1 MLSLI
6 LSLAI
11 VSWVTYCL
19 IKKKKIFPK
28 EFFFGRDENCEV
40 EDKCDG
46 DESCDGEFE
55 CDKYYGRLMA
65 LFLVPAFILISYYGM
80 ITYLTTYDSK
90 IAQINELKN
99 NIVQLELQID
109 KLDNSIEDLLIN
121 SNLSEEESITLN
133 GLIAYRAELEKQL
146 ATNKAKLSELPGNL
160 VNGRDFRKLYRFLL
174 YFG

>member
-11 VSWVTYCL
+11 VSWVTYCR

-28 EFFFGRDENCEV
+28 EFFFGRDESCEG

-46 DESCDGEFE
+46 DKSCDGEVE

-65 LFLVPAFILISYYGM
+65 LFLVPAFIVISYHGM
-80 ITYLTTYDSK
+80 ITYILTYDSILAK
-90 IAQINELKN
+90 INELES
-99 NIVQLELQID
+99 NIAKLESQID
-109 KLDNSIEDLLIN
+109 GLDKSIEELSIN
-121 SNLSEEESITLN
+121 SNLSKEEAIALN
-133 GLIAYRAELEKQL
+133 GLIAYKAELETQI
-146 ATNKAKLSELPGNL
+146 ADNNTELSEMPGNIR
-160 VNGRDFRKLYRFLL
+160 NGRDFRKLYRFLL